1 MMGTDKKHAI
11 LIGAGELK
19 SDMADIIKKNVSEN
33 VSSVI
38 ALDGGLV
45 FCAEQN
51 IEPDMI
57 VGDFDSLPF
66 DKQVLLKKYSKD
78 IIHRLPCEKDDTDT
92 LAAIKLAISK
102 GFNTFTIWGGLG
114 GRFSHS
120 LANIQSLMF
129 LKENGLQGELAGDNS
144 RIFLIKDE
152 SVILPAQDKGFI
164 SVFSYSEMAEGVTL
178 KNLKYEI
185 EDAKLINSF
194 PIGVSNEFVGREAE
208 ISVKN
213 GILLVVVEK

>member
-1 MMGTDKKHAI
+1 
-11 LIGAGELK
+11 
-19 SDMADIIKKNVSEN
+19 
-33 VSSVI
+33 
-38 ALDGGLV
+38 
-45 FCAEQN
+45 
-51 IEPDMI
+51 
-57 VGDFDSLPF
+57 
-66 DKQVLLKKYSKD
+66 
-78 IIHRLPCEKDDTDT
+78 
-92 LAAIKLAISK
+92 
-102 GFNTFTIWGGLG
+102 
-114 GRFSHS
+114 
-120 LANIQSLMF
+120 MF